1 MIFNQRFERSYT
13 VITLTSC
20 KGGTGKSTI
29 SANLSAALSGKGRTV
44 LCIDCVKDVAVI
56 GGGAA
61 GMTAAIFAARAGASV
76 TLYEKNGTGR
86 LGRKLGITG
95 KGRCNLT
102 NECGIDDFLQNIA
115 SNPRF
120 LYSAFASFP
129 PREVMSW
136 FESLGVPLKTERG
149 RRVFPVSDKAT
160 DVVFAL
166 TRELK
171 RSGAG
176 LRGSAVL
183 SVEPCAEGFR
193 IITGA
198 GESLFRSVII
208 ATGGKSY
215 SVTGSDGSGYRLA
228 GSLGHTLTPPVPALV
243 PLVAGGGICA
253 RLQGLTLKNIAFTV
267 RRISDGRAVYEDFGE
282 LLFAHFGLTGPVV
295 LSASSVINREIAP
308 GVFRAEID
316 LKPAL
321 EPAVLDARLLSDFSS
336 SLNRNFSNSISA
348 LLPSKLIPVFVERTG
363 IAPDRKV
370 NSITKAER
378 APMMR
383 PRNPRLADTP
393 PANAANIEGRKANE
407 DPRKTGDPDVVGIF
421 DLLKLSDLFV
431 IIGYRVF
438 NGVLVL
444 EGRGVD
450 VDRRGGFGIDACQQS
465 QVAPEA

>member
-1 MIFNQRFERSYT
+1 
-13 VITLTSC
+13 
-20 KGGTGKSTI
+20 
-29 SANLSAALSGKGRTV
+29 
-44 LCIDCVKDVAVI
+44 
-56 GGGAA
+56 
-61 GMTAAIFAARAGASV
+61 MTAAIFAARAGASV

-102 NECGIDDFLQNIA
+102 NECGIDDFLQNV
-115 SNPRF
+115 STNPRF
-120 LYSAFASFP
+120 LYSAFTSFP
-129 PREVMSW
+129 PVDVMSW

-149 RRVFPVSDKAT
+149 RRVFPVSDKAP

-171 RSGAG
+171 RSGAEIVG
-176 LRGSAVL
+176 TQVL
-183 SVEPCAEGFR
+183 SVEPCAEGYR
-193 IITGA
+193 VITGE
-198 GESLFRSVII
+198 GDFLYRSVII

-336 SLNRNFSNSISA
+336 SLNRNFSNSLSA
-348 LLPSKLIPVFVERTG
+348 LLPSKLIPVFIERTG
-363 IAPDRKV
+363 IGPDRKV
-370 NSITKAER
+370 NSITRAER
-378 APMMR
+378 ERILGLLKCFDLKIDALR
-383 PRNPRLADTP
+383 PIDEAIVTSGGISVKEIDPKTMGSKLCEGLYFAGEIIDVDALTGGYNLQIAWSTGRLAGLS
-393 PANAANIEGRKANE
+393 AAEYAQQT
-407 DPRKTGDPDVVGIF
+407 KT
-421 DLLKLSDLFV
+421 
-431 IIGYRVF
+431 Y
-438 NGVLVL
+438 
-444 EGRGVD
+444 
-450 VDRRGGFGIDACQQS
+450 
-465 QVAPEA
+465 

>member
-1 MIFNQRFERSYT
+1 MKT
-13 VITLTSC
+13 TLAR
-20 KGGTGKSTI
+20 GTDGTPSRGE
-29 SANLSAALSGKGRTV
+29 A
-44 LCIDCVKDVAVI
+44 VKDVAVI

-378 APMMR
+378 EKI
-383 PRNPRLADTP
+383 L
-393 PANAANIEGRKANE
+393 GLLKC
-407 DPRKTGDPDVVGIF
+407 F
-421 DLLKLSDLFV
+421 DL
-431 IIGYRVF
+431 
-438 NGVLVL
+438 
-444 EGRGVD
+444 
-450 VDRRGGFGIDACQQS
+450 GIDALR
-465 QVAPEA
+465 PIDEAIVTSGGISVKELDPKTMGSKLCEGLYFAGEIIDVDALTGGYNLQIAWSTGRLAGLSAAGYVSNLN